1 MTVDE
6 LPLLR
11 SEGSVVGRLSPLMRQ
26 LRERGPVVKV
36 RTRAGDEA
44 WLVTRLAEL
53 KQLLKDRRIGR
64 SHPDPENRPRYLDS
78 PLLDTLVRSD
88 DPEVAREIH
97 VKTRA
102 ALTPHFSAK
111 RMVALRERVAARVAE
126 HLDRITACAPPVD
139 LHAELSLPLSFE
151 VLCDLLGVA
160 EHDRFMAMLAGAG
173 RLDESQKVAVG
184 AQELFAY
191 LGELVTAK
199 RREPDEHLIS
209 ALCEAE
215 IDDGTVCELISTI
228 SFSYLVT
235 PTNLSAGIALFA
247 SHPEQRERVVR
258 DPGLLETAVEEV
270 LRLSKVDESF
280 QPRYADADIEI
291 GDIVIKAG
299 DLVLCDHYSPSFDD
313 RVFDDPETFDVGR
326 SPNPHLAFSHGLSHC
341 IGAPLARIELQEV
354 YGALLRRL
362 PNLSL
367 AVPIE
372 KVGMPAGTED
382 DDEHMGNGIARL
394 PATW

>member
-1 MTVDE
+1 
-6 LPLLR
+6 
-11 SEGSVVGRLSPLMRQ
+11 
-26 LRERGPVVKV
+26 
-36 RTRAGDEA
+36 
-44 WLVTRLAEL
+44 
-53 KQLLKDRRIGR
+53 
-64 SHPDPENRPRYLDS
+64 
-78 PLLDTLVRSD
+78 
-88 DPEVAREIH
+88 
-97 VKTRA
+97 
-102 ALTPHFSAK
+102 
-111 RMVALRERVAARVAE
+111 
-126 HLDRITACAPPVD
+126 
-139 LHAELSLPLSFE
+139 
-151 VLCDLLGVA
+151 
-160 EHDRFMAMLAGAG
+160 MAMLAGAG
-173 RLDESQKVAVG
+173 RLDESEKVAVG

-191 LGELVTAK
+191 LQELVEEK

-280 QPRYADADIEI
+280 QPRYAGEDIEI
-291 GDIVIKAG
+291 GGVVIKAG

-362 PNLSL
+362 PDLTL

-372 KVGMPAGTED
+372 KVGMPTDSED
-382 DDEHMGNGIARL
+382 DEQMGNGIARL
-394 PATW
+394 PVTW